1 MAVHSYPYLS
11 AWSTSAYTIT
21 ALLLDVNGFRVAWWC
36 TPDSEFGSGIR
47 SDPMAPRL
55 LACQL
60 KMGTLF
66 CFLRRIF
73 YSAKL
78 TQCGWMECFSLRQEW
93 QKWALCDGNLA
104 VRSSGVSSSI
114 GFELR
119 NWVMGLSAPQRR
131 FTVEAAWR
139 DELVCV
145 LQNGILECRLER
157 LTRLRDLSIP
167 HIAAVR
173 LYRGSSNHIL
183 RHLVWFPHL

>member
-1 MAVHSYPYLS
+1 MVFEWLGGAHQTLS
-11 AWSTSAYTIT
+11 LGLPQGLTRWP
-21 ALLLDVNGFRVAWWC
+21 LD
-36 TPDSEFGSGIR
+36 
-47 SDPMAPRL
+47 L

-78 TQCGWMECFSLRQEW
+78 TQCGWMECFSLGQEW
-93 QKWALCDGNLA
+93 QKWALCNGNLA
-104 VRSSGVSSSI
+104 VRSSQVSSSI

-139 DELVCV
+139 DELVW
-145 LQNGILECRLER
+145 ILNDELCNWQRELAHIFAKLKVVIIFRHCRFE
-157 LTRLRDLSIP
+157 
-167 HIAAVR
+167 
-173 LYRGSSNHIL
+173 
-183 RHLVWFPHL
+183 